1 MQFFAREF
9 EPHSSYIIFVLF
21 FLGII
26 LFFCFIFVENK
37 MLVVVVRHAH
47 AAHNVTG
54 DYSLHD
60 PSLTEIGIEKCKAKQ
75 GSIDSDLIISSTSQR
90 ALQTAQLLF
99 PSQKIYGSDLL
110 LEYQTGVPCNKRADL
125 AQLRK
130 QFPTIDFDTYALRD
144 DPMPVET
151 TWEHGV
157 ERAKRIVKML
167 EGIKQSGE
175 EEGGIART
183 VCLVGHGNILRNLL
197 HETIGDSISLPNC
210 GQFVFQI

>member
-1 MQFFAREF
+1 LYNTLF
-9 EPHSSYIIFVLF
+9 ET
-21 FLGII
+21 
-26 LFFCFIFVENK
+26 K

-47 AAHNVTG
+47 AAHNVRG
-54 DYSLHD
+54 DYYLHD
-60 PSLTEIGIEKCKAKQ
+60 PSLTEIGIEQCKAKQ
-75 GSIDSDLIISSTSQR
+75 GSIDCDLIISSTSQR

-110 LEYQTGVPCNKRADL
+110 LEYQTGVPCNKRSDL

-130 QFPTIDFDTYALRD
+130 QFPTIDFDTYTLRHD
-144 DPMPVET
+144 SLLVET
-151 TWEHGV
+151 KWEHGV

-167 EGIKQSGE
+167 EGIKQSDE
-175 EEGGIART
+175 EEGIART
-183 VCLVGHGNILRNLL
+183 FCLVGHGNILRNLL